1 MPALWHISRAIRA
14 PAPVRLHPSMES
26 QREEMEA
33 AMRQLL
39 ERGGLAQPDL
49 VLPHEDGGIVCLWH
63 EQMLAVVVDPD
74 EFEPGA
80 ERDFPV

>member
-1 MPALWHISRAIRA
+1 
-14 PAPVRLHPSMES
+14 
-26 QREEMEA
+26 
-33 AMRQLL
+33 MRQLL

-74 EFEPGA
+74 ELEPRRRARLSGVGA
-80 ERDFPV
+80 QWRR